1 MMYVINYVR
10 TKDHQIGGNVTLLLH
25 VVFNFRHKGR
35 LNCCN
40 LPKDYCTHAFELLYF
55 LLLLCLKQLVTLS
68 NDSDKTSLD

>member
-25 VVFNFRHKGR
+25 VVFNFRDKER

-40 LPKDYCTHAFELLYF
+40 LPKDYCTHAFELFILF
-55 LLLLCLKQLVTLS
+55 T
-68 NDSDKTSLD
+68 TSLFEAASDSVK